1 MTTWPWKADEEG
13 VGREGRQQRL
23 MQNVAA
29 AAVFTFN
36 DAKACAAQVA
46 VAVAT
51 GKPNLSE
58 S

>member
-1 MTTWPWKADEEG
+1 MAMAGGWRGSGK
-13 VGREGRQQRL
+13 GRRQQRL